1 MAEVAYS
8 MVVHAF
14 GHFGRAALFLK
25 KVIQMNNS
33 KSS

>member
-1 MAEVAYS
+1 MAEAAYA
-8 MVVHAF
+8 MGPVLLAIL
-14 GHFGRAALFLK
+14 GGPALVLK